1 MYKSIVV
8 KSQLLGAICRT
19 KFHIISKLINLSAFT
34 FNQQLSKIFQVF
46 LFSIQKM
53 DFILD
58 IVNSIWLFHELF
70 LTLNQTFLDL
80 NMPTVKAI
88 YWMENGKTRHIW
100 IVKKIWMLVFF
111 SIHLCMI
118 QTKLFW
124 KKNYWKYDDGGY
136 VIRFCLQ

>member
-8 KSQLLGAICRT
+8 KSQLLGAICRK

-100 IVKKIWMLVFF
+100 IVKKLYSDKTFLEKKLLKVWWWW
-111 SIHLCMI
+111 LCNKI
-118 QTKLFW
+118 LSSA
-124 KKNYWKYDDGGY
+124 D
-136 VIRFCLQ
+136 IA